1 MNFGVHTL
9 KIFPPHRYLLTSRSM
24 MEREVSKL
32 AAEAGAALVELLE
45 QRMPPAF
52 RRAYE
57 AENGEELAG
66 TRARV
71 AELEARVAELERR
84 QTADAEA
91 VRALDARARRCEEC
105 VARIGEEFNRVQ
117 QEHRLWMGSD
127 KDAIGNLLRSITS
140 AERVAAILLHG
151 GAAGDE
157 CLEAAAGMQGAA
169 VADDQLWAEQH
180 ASMAID
186 CEKALPC
193 QPPAARCPLPLP
205 DLPAACRRQDS
216 AAADGRA
223 AHSPPRTGALLGA
236 GGGAGGTGGHGG
248 RHDEPGPSELVGAE
262 PGSDEPCDAASEG
275 RHDGNRKRGRERQIA
290 SRAEAVDRA
299 RSGRKASRG
308 EGGRKLSLSSKRKSD
323 RSQADLLSSSPPR
336 SICSQQSS
344 ISSGRSFTRASPT
357 KQPAGHERGKRY
369 VSFSAE
375 EEGDSKRCGGQQT
388 QRGQSGDHALAAAFP
403 GVEPAGS
410 NSKDT
415 RCALDGSVE
424 EVLDS
429 SGVTTDGEGAKHEM
443 AKHNEDEIIEVRAG
457 LALRTSRPCIL
468 YLSRIHPACLCCI
481 LGVTVG
487 VPLTKP

>member
-1 MNFGVHTL
+1 
-9 KIFPPHRYLLTSRSM
+9 
-24 MEREVSKL
+24 VSKL

-45 QRMPPAF
+45 QHMPPAF

-57 AENGEELAG
+57 AENGAELAG
-66 TRARV
+66 ARARV

-84 QTADAEA
+84 QAADAEA
-91 VRALDARARRCEEC
+91 ARALDARARRCEDG
-105 VARIGEEFNRVQ
+105 VTRIGEEFNRVQ

-140 AERVAAILLHG
+140 AERVAAILLRG

-157 CLEAAAGMQGAA
+157 CPETAAGLQGAA
-169 VADDQLWAEQH
+169 VADDQLWAEQQ

-205 DLPAACRRQDS
+205 DLPAACRRQDG

-223 AHSPPRTGALLGA
+223 AHSPPRTGALLG
-236 GGGAGGTGGHGG
+236 GTGGHGG
-248 RHDEPGPSELVGAE
+248 CHEEPGPSELVGAE

-275 RHDGNRKRGRERQIA
+275 RHDGNRKRGRETQIA

-344 ISSGRSFTRASPT
+344 SSSGRSFKRASPT
-357 KQPAGHERGKRY
+357 KQPAGYERGKRY
-369 VSFSAE
+369 VSFGAE
-375 EEGDSKRCGGQQT
+375 EEGDSKSGGQQT
-388 QRGQSGDHALAAAFP
+388 QRGQSGDHELAAAFA
-403 GVEPAGS
+403 GVKPAGS

-429 SGVTTDGEGAKHEM
+429 SGVTTDGEGAKHER
-443 AKHNEDEIIEVRAG
+443 AKHNEDEIIEVTAG
-457 LALRTSRPCIL
+457 FALRKSCPCIFH
-468 YLSRIHPACLCCI
+468 LSRIHSACLCCI
-481 LGVTVG
+481 LG
-487 VPLTKP
+487 